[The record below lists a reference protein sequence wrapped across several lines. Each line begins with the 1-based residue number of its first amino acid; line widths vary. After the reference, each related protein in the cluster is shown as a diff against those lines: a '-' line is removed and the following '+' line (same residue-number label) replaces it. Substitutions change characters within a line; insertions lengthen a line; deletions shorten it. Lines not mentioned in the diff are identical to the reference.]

1 MIPALLALVAGTIL
15 SAHFSTVRTILG
27 LLERPGYYPPEGW
40 KSISRRVRAM
50 REDPSF
56 PVAVSLGRSLGTLL
70 FVLGGWNLL
79 FLRTLRPGWLAL
91 PAGLFL
97 LFLLYLVGDFLPR
110 LWARLRAERLLPA
123 SLGLQEILRP
133 VFLPACIPV
142 VHLRKV
148 LERQLGWDGRF
159 DFLTEHERTKVAETR
174 QEENSV
180 ERQIIRAALDLGE
193 TRVRE
198 ILTPRLQ
205 VVAVAQDTPP
215 ESVVAKL
222 RESGY
227 SRLPVH
233 DGGLDRIVGIV
244 HAKDLVGRE
253 PGWTV
258 RSVLRPVSH
267 VPESQLVS
275 DLLRTLRTS
284 QAHMAVVVD
293 EHGAVSGIATLEDV
307 LEEIVGE
314 IRDETDEEA
323 PLVLA
328 LGEGAFLVRGEAR
341 LDDLGPLLGR
351 DLPPLP
357 SPQEGMEVDTL
368 AGLLLALAERLP
380 EPDEIVVAG
389 SWEFSAVERVGNR
402 LSLIRLVA
410 RRAEAQEISRPTDS
424 DEGQEPVASS

>member
-1 MIPALLALVAGTIL
+1 LIPALLALLCGTIL

-40 KSISRRVRAM
+40 KSISRRVRTM

-79 FLRTLRPGWLAL
+79 FAPTLRAGWLAL
-91 PAGLFL
+91 PAGLLL

-110 LWARLRAERLLPA
+110 LWARLRAERLLPT
-123 SLGLQEILRP
+123 SLRLQEILRP
-133 VFLPACIPV
+133 FFLPACLPV

-148 LERQLGWDGRF
+148 LELKLGWDGRF
-159 DFLTEHERTKVAETR
+159 DFLTEHERTKVAESR
-174 QEENSV
+174 EEEHSV

-205 VVAVAQDTPP
+205 VVSLPIETSP
-215 ESVVAKL
+215 STVVAKL
-222 RESGY
+222 QESGY

-233 DGGLDRIVGIV
+233 EGGLDRIVGIV

-253 PGWTV
+253 SGWSL
-258 RSVLRPVSH
+258 RSVLRPVAH

-275 DLLRTLRTS
+275 DLLRVLCNS

-314 IRDETDEEA
+314 IRDETDEET
-323 PLVLA
+323 PLVHS
-328 LGEGAFLVRGEAR
+328 LGDGVFLVRGEAR

-357 SPQEGMEVDTL
+357 APQEGMEVDTL

-380 EPDEIVVAG
+380 EPDEIVVSGA
-389 SWEFSAVERVGNR
+389 WEFSAVERVGNR
-402 LSLIRLVA
+402 LSLIRLTHRNV
-410 RRAEAQEISRPTDS
+410 AQEISRATDS
-424 DEGQEPVASS
+424 DEGQEPSASS